1 VPELSV
7 HGEAVVMTF
16 TEAVVRFIHWLRAGY
31 PRAAPRYGYVPLIA
45 LCGRDTGT
53 DDGPA

>member
-1 VPELSV
+1 MPELSV